1 MRRPVLA
8 LAAPFGLG
16 CLLVDGEAGRS
27 EALVLAGLA
36 ALLLGLALAASGG
49 REAVA
54 ALGAA
59 ALALGAAAAI
69 VEGLRLEAGGL
80 WKLVQRLP
88 PAGAPARVVGVVRGD
103 GVERDGRLTFFVD
116 TEWTE
121 VDGRLERSGGR
132 ARVEV
137 GGESPKPH
145 LLDGDR
151 VEMWV
156 RLRALRRVEGV
167 RENLAAFGTCKSAR
181 LLGRRDPGGAG
192 LLRRQ
197 AAALREWARDVFHR
211 SMLAGTERG
220 LVRAMVLGDR
230 SEVDEGTAEAF
241 RASGTYHVL
250 ALSGAQV
257 ALLAGLVVGA
267 LRFLR
272 ASPWTQA
279 AVTATTIGL
288 YALFVGGDV
297 PVVRAALMASAVLAG
312 RALELDADAANLLGA
327 AALVLLADRPAAAAD
342 VGFQLSFGA
351 TLGILALAGPL
362 TRGVPRMPLRLDLAV
377 AASVA
382 AQCAL
387 APILAGWFHRLA
399 PAAVLLNIA
408 AVPLSG
414 AVLLAGL
421 AVLLVA
427 PLGAG
432 PAQVAGDVAWI
443 AAHALR
449 LSGDLGPFAPWL
461 DVRVAAP
468 TLLAVAFQVA
478 GLGLLYRGQ
487 RRAGLVLLLAC
498 HLGLVAGRLSRPAD
512 GRLHLTV
519 IDVGQGDS
527 LLLRSPSGRCL
538 LVDAGGSRDPRFDPG
553 ETRVAPELWREG
565 VHRLDALL
573 VTHAHPDHVGG
584 APFLL
589 HAFRV
594 GQLWEGPAP
603 LNDPAW
609 RRVDAGLD
617 GGGSARVTVAE
628 GMHLD
633 WDGARIRVLGP
644 QRPRRPPL
652 RVRNEDSVVLDVA
665 FGEVHLLLTGDVAG
679 EAEEWL
685 RVPSSF
691 VLKVPHHGSRSS
703 SGSRLIASAGARL
716 AVVSAGA
723 HNPFGHPHPEVIE
736 RYRRSGALVLRTDRD
751 GTVSVATDGQRVWV
765 RTAGEGEERRIR

>member
-16 CLLVDGEAGRS
+16 CLLVDGEAERS
-27 EALVLAGLA
+27 EALVLVGLA
-36 ALLLGLALAASGG
+36 ALLLGLALVASGG
-49 REAVA
+49 RRAGT

-69 VEGLRLEAGGL
+69 VEGLQLEAGGL
-80 WKLVQRLP
+80 RKLVQDRP
-88 PAGAPARVVGVVRGD
+88 PNGPPVRVVGVVRGD
-103 GVERDGRLTFFVD
+103 GVERYGRLTFLVD
-116 TEWTE
+116 AEWTE
-121 VDGRLERSGGR
+121 VDGRVERGVGR

-137 GGESPKPH
+137 GGEWPKPR

-151 VEMWV
+151 VAVWAT
-156 RLRALRRVEGV
+156 LRAPRRVEGV
-167 RENLAAFGTCKSAR
+167 REGLGAFGTSKSAR
-181 LLGRRDPGGAG
+181 LLERRDPGARS
-192 LLRRQ
+192 LRRW
-197 AAALREWARDVFHR
+197 AAALRERARVVFSR

-230 SEVDEGTAEAF
+230 SEVDETTAEAF

-257 ALLAGLVVGA
+257 ALLAGLVVGG
-267 LRFLR
+267 LRWFG

-279 AVTATTIGL
+279 AVTATAIGL
-288 YALFVGGDV
+288 YALFVGADV

-312 RALELDADAANLLGA
+312 RALELDADPANLLGL
-327 AALVLLADRPAAAAD
+327 AALALLAHRPAAVAD

-387 APILAGWFHRLA
+387 APVLAGWFHRLA
-399 PAAVLLNIA
+399 PGAVLLNIA

-427 PLGAG
+427 PLGPG
-432 PAQVAGDVAWI
+432 PAQVAGDMAWVT
-443 AAHALR
+443 ARALR
-449 LSGDLGPFAPWL
+449 LSGDLGPLGPWL

-468 TLLAVAFQVA
+468 TLLAVAFHVA
-478 GLGLLYRGQ
+478 GLGLLYRGR
-487 RRAGLVLLLAC
+487 RRAGLGLLLAC
-498 HLGLVAGRLSRPAD
+498 HLALVAGRLSRPAD
-512 GRLHLTV
+512 GRLHLAV

-527 LLLRSPSGRCL
+527 LLLRSPSGRSL

-553 ETRVAPELWREG
+553 ETRVAPELWRRG
-565 VHRLDALL
+565 VHRLDALV

-589 HAFRV
+589 RAFRV
-594 GQLWEGPAP
+594 AQLWEGPAP
-603 LNDPAW
+603 LSDPAW
-609 RRVDAGLD
+609 RRVDAGLY
-617 GGGSARVTVAE
+617 GGGSARMTVAE
-628 GMHLD
+628 GMGLD
-633 WDGARIRVLGP
+633 WDGIRISVLGP
-644 QRPRRPPL
+644 QRPQRPPL

-665 FGEVHLLLTGDVAG
+665 FGEVHVLLTGDVAG
-679 EAEEWL
+679 EAEGSL
-685 RVPSSF
+685 RVPHSF

-703 SGSRLIASAGARL
+703 SGSSLVASAGARL
-716 AVVSAGA
+716 AIVSAGA

-736 RYRRSGALVLRTDRD
+736 RYRRAGALVLRTDRD

>member
-27 EALVLAGLA
+27 EALVLVGLA

-49 REAVA
+49 RQVCA

-59 ALALGAAAAI
+59 ALALGTAAAI
-69 VEGLRLEAGGL
+69 VEGLQLEAGGL
-80 WKLVQRLP
+80 WRLVRSG
-88 PAGAPARVVGVVRGD
+88 PAEGRPMRVVGVVRGD
-103 GVERDGRLTFFVD
+103 AVERDGRLTFVLD
-116 TEWTE
+116 AEGTE
-121 VDGRLERSGGR
+121 VDGPVERCVGR
-132 ARVEV
+132 VRVEV
-137 GGESPKPH
+137 GGEWPKPR
-145 LLDGDR
+145 LLDGHR
-151 VEMWV
+151 VAVWAT
-156 RLRALRRVEGV
+156 LRAARRAEGV
-167 RENLAAFGTCKSAR
+167 RESLAAFAYCKSAR
-181 LLGRRDPGGAG
+181 LLERRDPDGGG
-192 LLRRQ
+192 SVRRW
-197 AAALREWARDVFHR
+197 AAALREGARGVFTR

-230 SEVDEGTAEAF
+230 SEVDEATAEAF

-257 ALLAGLVVGA
+257 ALLAGLVVFA
-267 LRFLR
+267 LRWFR
-272 ASPWTQA
+272 ASPWMQA
-279 AVTATTIGL
+279 VVTATAIGL
-288 YALFVGGDV
+288 YSLLVGADV

-312 RALELDADAANLLGA
+312 RALELDADPANLLGT

-387 APILAGWFHRLA
+387 APVLAGWFHRLA

-421 AVLLVA
+421 AVLLAA
-427 PLGAG
+427 PLGPG
-432 PAQVAGDVAWI
+432 PAQIAGDVAWI
-443 AAHALR
+443 AARALR
-449 LSGDLGPFAPWL
+449 LSGDLGPLEPWL
-461 DVRVAAP
+461 DLRVAAP
-468 TLLAVAFQVA
+468 TLLAVALHAA
-478 GLGLLYRGQ
+478 GLGLLYRG
-487 RRAGLVLLLAC
+487 RRGGGLGLLLAC
-498 HLGLVAGRLSRPAD
+498 HLALVAGRLSRPAD
-512 GRLHLTV
+512 GRLHLEV

-527 LLLRSPSGRCL
+527 LLLRSPSGRGI

-553 ETRVAPELWREG
+553 ERRVAPQLWRQG

-589 HAFRV
+589 RAFRV
-594 GQLWEGPAP
+594 AQLWEGPAP
-603 LNDPAW
+603 LDDPAW
-609 RRVDAGLD
+609 RRVDAGLN
-617 GGGSARVTVAE
+617 GGGAARVTVAA
-628 GMHLD
+628 GMSVD
-633 WDGARIRVLGP
+633 WDGVRISVLGP
-644 QRPRRPPL
+644 QRPRRPP
-652 RVRNEDSVVLDVA
+652 RSVRNEDSVVLDVA

-679 EAEEWL
+679 EAEDGL
-685 RVPSSF
+685 RVPRSF

-703 SGSRLIASAGARL
+703 SRGGLIAGAGARL
-716 AVVSAGA
+716 AIVSAGA

>member
-8 LAAPFGLG
+8 LAAPFALG
-16 CLLVDGEAGRS
+16 CLLVDGEAERS
-27 EALVLAGLA
+27 EALVLVALA
-36 ALLLGLALAASGG
+36 ALLLGLALAAPGG
-49 REAVA
+49 RQAGL

-59 ALALGAAAAI
+59 ALALGTAAAI
-69 VEGLRLEAGGL
+69 VEGLQLESGGL
-80 WKLVQRLP
+80 WQLVRDGP
-88 PAGAPARVVGVVRGD
+88 PEGRPTRVVGVVRGD

-116 TEWTE
+116 TEGAE
-121 VDGRLERSGGR
+121 VGGRVEPSVGR

-137 GGESPKPH
+137 GGEWPKPR
-145 LLDGDR
+145 LLDGQR
-151 VEMWV
+151 VSVWAT
-156 RLRALRRVEGV
+156 LRAPRRVEGV
-167 RENLAAFGTCKSAR
+167 RDGLAAFGTCKSAR
-181 LLGRRDPGGAG
+181 LLERRDPGGAG
-192 LLRRQ
+192 PLRRW
-197 AAALREWARDVFHR
+197 AAALRERARGVFDR

-230 SEVDEGTAEAF
+230 SEVDEATAEAF

-257 ALLAGLVVGA
+257 ALLAGLVVGG
-267 LRFLR
+267 LRWFR

-279 AVTATTIGL
+279 AVTGTTIGL

-297 PVVRAALMASAVLAG
+297 PVVRAALMASAVLLG
-312 RALELDADAANLLGA
+312 RALELDADAANLLGT
-327 AALVLLADRPAAAAD
+327 AALALLAHRPAAAAD

-421 AVLLVA
+421 ALLLVA
-427 PLGAG
+427 PLGPG
-432 PAQVAGDVAWI
+432 PAQIAGDVAWV
-443 AAHALR
+443 AARALR
-449 LSGDLGPFAPWL
+449 LSGDLGPLGPWL

-468 TLLAVAFQVA
+468 TFLAVALCVA
-478 GLGLLYRGQ
+478 GLGLLYRD
-487 RRAGLVLLLAC
+487 RRRSGLGLLLAC
-498 HLGLVAGRLSRPAD
+498 HLALVAGRLSRPAD
-512 GRLHLTV
+512 GRLHLAV

-527 LLLRSPSGRCL
+527 LLLRSPSGRSL

-553 ETRVAPELWREG
+553 ETRVAPELWRQG
-565 VHRLDALL
+565 VHRLDALV

-589 HAFRV
+589 RAFRV
-594 GQLWEGPAP
+594 AQLWEGPAP
-603 LNDPAW
+603 LYDPVW
-609 RRVDAGLD
+609 RRVDAGLN
-617 GGGSARVTVAE
+617 GGGSTRLTVAE
-628 GMHLD
+628 DVSLD
-633 WDGARIRVLGP
+633 WDGVRISVLGP
-644 QRPRRPPL
+644 QRPRQPPL
-652 RVRNEDSVVLDVA
+652 RVRNEDSIVLDVA
-665 FGEVHLLLTGDVAG
+665 FGEVHFLLTGDVAG

-685 RVPSSF
+685 RVPRSF

-703 SGSRLIASAGARL
+703 SGSALVAGAGARL

-723 HNPFGHPHPEVIE
+723 HNPFGHPHPEVVE

>member
-1 MRRPVLA
+1 MRRPALA
-8 LAAPFGLG
+8 LAVPFGLG

-27 EALVLAGLA
+27 EALVLVALA
-36 ALLLGLALAASGG
+36 VLLLLLALAASGG
-49 REAVA
+49 REARA

-59 ALALGAAAAI
+59 ALALGTAAAI

-80 WKLVQRLP
+80 WKRVQDGPSEGRP
-88 PAGAPARVVGVVRGD
+88 MRVVGVLRGD
-103 GVERDGRLTFFVD
+103 AFERDSRLTFVLD
-116 TEWTE
+116 VEGTE
-121 VDGRLERSGGR
+121 VDGRVERCAGR
-132 ARVEV
+132 IRVEI
-137 GGESPKPH
+137 GGESPKPR
-145 LLDGDR
+145 LLDGQR
-151 VEMWV
+151 VAAWAT
-156 RLRALRRVEGV
+156 LRAARRTEGARQGLV
-167 RENLAAFGTCKSAR
+167 AFAYCKSAR
-181 LLGRRDPGGAG
+181 LLERRDPDGGGWA
-192 LLRRQ
+192 RRW
-197 AAALREWARDVFHR
+197 AAALREEARGVFTR

-230 SEVDEGTAEAF
+230 SEVDETTAEAF

-267 LRFLR
+267 LRWFR

-279 AVTATTIGL
+279 VVTATAIGL
-288 YALFVGGDV
+288 YSLLVGADV

-312 RALELDADAANLLGA
+312 RALELDADPANLLGLA
-327 AALVLLADRPAAAAD
+327 GLALLADRPAAAAD

-387 APILAGWFHRLA
+387 APVLAGWFHRLA
-399 PAAVLLNIA
+399 PAAVVLNIA

-427 PLGAG
+427 PLGPG

-443 AAHALR
+443 AARALR
-449 LSGDLGPFAPWL
+449 VSGDLGPLGPWF
-461 DVRVAAP
+461 DVRVASP
-468 TLLAVAFQVA
+468 TLPAVALCVA
-478 GLGLLYRGQ
+478 GLALLYRG
-487 RRAGLVLLLAC
+487 RRGGGLGLLLAC
-498 HLGLVAGRLSRPAD
+498 HLALVAGHISRPAD
-512 GRLHLTV
+512 GRLHLEV

-527 LLLRSPSGRCL
+527 LLLRSPSGRSL

-553 ETRVAPELWREG
+553 EKRVAPVLWRQG
-565 VHRLDALL
+565 VHRLDALV

-584 APFLL
+584 VAFLL
-589 HAFRV
+589 RAFRV
-594 GQLWEGPAP
+594 AQLWEGPAP
-603 LNDPAW
+603 LDDPAW
-609 RRVDAGLD
+609 RRVDAGLN
-617 GGGSARVTVAE
+617 GGGAARLTVAA
-628 GMHLD
+628 GMGVD
-633 WDGARIRVLGP
+633 WDEVRISVLGP
-644 QRPRRPPL
+644 RRPRRPPL
-652 RVRNEDSVVLDVA
+652 HVRNEDSVVLDVA
-665 FGEVHLLLTGDVAG
+665 FGEVHVLLTGDVAG

-685 RVPSSF
+685 RVPRSF

-703 SGSRLIASAGARL
+703 SGSRLVASAGARL
-716 AVVSAGA
+716 AIVSAGA
-723 HNPFGHPHPEVIE
+723 HNPFGHPHPAVVE
-736 RYRRSGALVLRTDRD
+736 RYRGSGALLLRTDRD